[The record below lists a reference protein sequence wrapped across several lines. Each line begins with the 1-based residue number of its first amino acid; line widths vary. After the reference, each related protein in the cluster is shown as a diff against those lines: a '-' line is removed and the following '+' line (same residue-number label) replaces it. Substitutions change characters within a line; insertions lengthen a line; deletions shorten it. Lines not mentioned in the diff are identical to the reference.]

1 MQVFCYDLHNDFEMT
16 MMRTNR
22 VPLKIVLASALCLA
36 ASVIQAADKKPHFG
50 KAPLSGEQVY
60 KAVCA
65 TCHAHGLAGA
75 PRTGNRQAWAPLIAE
90 GYDDLVGSSLTGV
103 RMMPP
108 KGGAP
113 ELYDIEVARAVVY
126 MVKLSGG
133 QFPEPTEANVAAAKQ
148 DGERRH
154 LERLK
159 KAAASRQ

>member
-1 MQVFCYDLHNDFEMT
+1 
-16 MMRTNR
+16 MRHQLFLPFLITLLVTHINN
-22 VPLKIVLASALCLA
+22 VYADDKLPLL
-36 ASVIQAADKKPHFG
+36 G
-50 KAPLSGEQVY
+50 KTALSGEQVY
-60 KAVCA
+60 KSVCI

-75 PRTGNRQAWAPLIAE
+75 PKAGNRQAWSPLIAE
-90 GYDDLVGSSLTGV
+90 GYEDLVGSALTGV

-126 MVKLSGG
+126 MTNLAGG
-133 QFPEPTEANVAAAKQ
+133 KFPEPTEANVRAARV

-159 KAAASRQ
+159 NAAASRQ

>member
-1 MQVFCYDLHNDFEMT
+1 MT
-16 MMRTNR
+16 MMRSHF
-22 VPLKIVLASALCLA
+22 VPIKILLGLVVLMTASA
-36 ASVIQAADKKPHFG
+36 IYAADKKPHFS

-133 QFPEPTEANVAAAKQ
+133 QFPEPNEANVAAARQ